1 MHALYLASVYVHI
14 VAACAWIGSMLFFSL
29 VVVPVIR
36 RPEHVATA
44 GPLVRM
50 VGLRYRGFGWV
61 CIGTL
66 LVTGVI
72 NVWLR
77 GVGLGALL
85 SGPFWANGFGR
96 ALAYK
101 LTGVLVVLGLT
112 GAHDL
117 LSLRPQAGR
126 RAASWLGRVTLL
138 ASLLVVLF
146 ATWLVRGM
154 P

>member
-1 MHALYLASVYVHI
+1 MHAMYLASVYLHI

-29 VVVPVIR
+29 VVVPVVR
-36 RPEHVATA
+36 RPENVATV

-61 CIGTL
+61 CIGAL
-66 LVTGVI
+66 LVTGVV
-72 NVWLR
+72 NVWMR
-77 GVGLGALL
+77 GFGLDALTTGA
-85 SGPFWANGFGR
+85 FWADGFGR

-101 LTGVLVVLGLT
+101 LTAVLVVLGLT
-112 GAHDL
+112 GAHDV
-117 LSLRPQAGR
+117 LSLRPQVNR

-138 ASLLVVLF
+138 ASLAVVLF